1 MTDLSAD
8 SKVGCNLAE
17 GALRLAEHE
26 VNLKL
31 GGPYEQAANVD
42 YTDMVDSKFDE
53 AFVNIAMEENIDV
66 INPEPMDMDD
76 TDYGEDDKKSED
88 NGSSKQNF
96 GSLTLEQHK
105 QHAVST
111 GNGATGSN
119 IGKKVTDQGVQTLL
133 GSQPSV
139 VDTQIVSGKDTS
151 WALAPGSPNVSTL
164 SADLNMADV
173 GILSPEVLAL
183 AAVSEANNSAKLLR
197 SKRRAATSMKDSVA
211 RATKLK
217 AARNL
222 DSAFAEGTNCDSPL
236 FFPSHAS
243 IVENLASLGFGFN
256 NDSSSVVKFI
266 DFLSTTVKP
275 SSKADKQNLVEKAI
289 DFEESEMYGEQELEK
304 VILKNICNDSL
315 DEFMDTNSEL
325 QMLVRTAVS
334 HKQKGKGRH
343 TNNINTVSK

>member
-1 MTDLSAD
+1 
-8 SKVGCNLAE
+8 
-17 GALRLAEHE
+17 
-26 VNLKL
+26 
-31 GGPYEQAANVD
+31 
-42 YTDMVDSKFDE
+42 
-53 AFVNIAMEENIDV
+53 
-66 INPEPMDMDD
+66 
-76 TDYGEDDKKSED
+76 
-88 NGSSKQNF
+88 
-96 GSLTLEQHK
+96 
-105 QHAVST
+105 
-111 GNGATGSN
+111 
-119 IGKKVTDQGVQTLL
+119 
-133 GSQPSV
+133 
-139 VDTQIVSGKDTS
+139 
-151 WALAPGSPNVSTL
+151 
-164 SADLNMADV
+164 MADV
-173 GILSPEVLAL
+173 GNLSSKVLAL

-222 DSAFAEGTNCDSPL
+222 DSAFAEGTL

-256 NDSSSVVKFI
+256 NDSSSVLKFI

-304 VILKNICNDSL
+304 VILKNICNDIL

-325 QMLVRTAVS
+325 QMLVRTVVP